1 MTQDYK
7 DKYLSKKYEI
17 YELENQLELL
27 ENENQYLKSKY
38 YEIEKENEHFK
49 SSKAYKIW
57 NKYRK
62 DKKIEENDNN
72 IKFID
77 EIKVALISDQFTH
90 DSFKF
95 EFNIIEIKPENWFE
109 IFEKETPDIFF
120 CESTWHGYCNGE
132 NGVWSG
138 KIEKYDLP
146 EENRSILFE
155 ILEYCKKNNIPTIFW
170 NKEDPVYYRSNGE
183 FFTDTASRFDYIF
196 TSAEEVI
203 EDYKKDFNHENVYP
217 LMFAGQ
223 PKLFNPLKFSDEE
236 IDDVVFAGSY
246 YKHHKERVKNMDMIF
261 DKIISQNVNLKIYD
275 RTYYDNIPHI
285 GYPEKYK
292 KYTNPPIDYK
302 DTAKIYKKLKWAI
315 NINTITESN
324 TMFARRVFE
333 LALSNTNIISN
344 YSKAME
350 RLFKD
355 NVFIIEKDEFPTLTE
370 DYEDKRLNNLYNVL
384 NNHTC
389 SKRWKYIL
397 DTINYPY
404 KERIEDVSVVFNL
417 NEESIT
423 DITKKFNEIDYKD
436 KKLFLISSE
445 KIELDEDIPIFNNI
459 DEFLNNMGSEDYIIS
474 NTELNND
481 FIKKAILHYKY
492 LNKNYGITEGENKFK
507 IEMTNTHTNV
517 LFNKKTN
524 DLNKEYYD
532 IYYI

>member
-183 FFTDTASRFDYIF
+183 FFTDTASRFDYLF

-246 YKHHKERVKNMDMIF
+246 YKHHKERVKN
-261 DKIISQNVNLKIYD
+261 K
-275 RTYYDNIPHI
+275 
-285 GYPEKYK
+285 
-292 KYTNPPIDYK
+292 
-302 DTAKIYKKLKWAI
+302 
-315 NINTITESN
+315 
-324 TMFARRVFE
+324 
-333 LALSNTNIISN
+333 
-344 YSKAME
+344 
-350 RLFKD
+350 
-355 NVFIIEKDEFPTLTE
+355 
-370 DYEDKRLNNLYNVL
+370 
-384 NNHTC
+384 
-389 SKRWKYIL
+389 
-397 DTINYPY
+397 
-404 KERIEDVSVVFNL
+404 
-417 NEESIT
+417 
-423 DITKKFNEIDYKD
+423 
-436 KKLFLISSE
+436 
-445 KIELDEDIPIFNNI
+445 
-459 DEFLNNMGSEDYIIS
+459 MG
-474 NTELNND
+474 
-481 FIKKAILHYKY
+481 
-492 LNKNYGITEGENKFK
+492 NKHQYNYGIKY
-507 IEMTNTHTNV
+507 NV
-517 LFNKKTN
+517 CTKSF
-524 DLNKEYYD
+524 
-532 IYYI
+532 

>member
-1 MTQDYK
+1 MTQNYK
-7 DKYLSKKYEI
+7 EEYLSKKYEI
-17 YELENQLELL
+17 FELENQLEIL
-27 ENENQYLKSKY
+27 ENENQNLKSKY
-38 YEIEKENEHFK
+38 YQIKKENEHFK
-49 SSKAYKIW
+49 SSKAYKLW

-62 DKKIEENDNN
+62 DKKTEETDNN
-72 IKFID
+72 VKFID

-95 EFNIIEIKPENWFE
+95 EFNIIEITPENWFE
-109 IFEKETPDIFF
+109 MFKKENPDLFF
-120 CESTWHGYCNGE
+120 CESTWHGYCNGQ
-132 NGVWSG
+132 NGIWAG

-146 EENRSILFE
+146 EDNRAILFE
-155 ILEYCKKNNIPTIFW
+155 ILEYCKQNNIPTIFW

-183 FFTDTASRFDYIF
+183 FFTDTATRFDYLF

-203 EDYKKDFNHENVYP
+203 DDYKKDFNHENVYS

-223 PKLFNPLKFSDEE
+223 PKLFNPLKFDDEE

-246 YKHHKERVKNMDMIF
+246 YKHHEERMKNMDLIF

-275 RTYYDNIPHI
+275 RTYYDDIPHI

-315 NINTITESN
+315 NINTITKSN

-333 LALSNTNIISN
+333 LALSNTHIISN
-344 YSKAME
+344 YSKAMK

-355 NVFIIEKDEFPTLTE
+355 NVFIIEDDDFPILTNN
-370 DYEDKRLNNLYNVL
+370 YEDKRLNNLYNVL
-384 NNHTC
+384 NNHTYTE
-389 SKRWKYIL
+389 RWKYIL

-404 KERIEDVSVVFNL
+404 KERIKDVSIIFFVENK
-417 NEESIT
+417 SI
-423 DITKKFNEIDYKD
+423 DEIINKFNEIDYEN
-436 KKLFLISSE
+436 KKLVIISSE
-445 KIELDEDIPIFNNI
+445 ELKLNDEILVYNNI
-459 DEFLNNMGSEDYIIS
+459 DEFLNNIESEYYIIADDK
-474 NTELNND
+474 LNKN

-492 LNKNYGITEGENKFK
+492 LNKNYGIVEGENKFK
-507 IEMTNTHTNV
+507 IEIINNYTNV
-517 LFNKKTN
+517 LFNKKIN
-524 DLNKEYYD
+524 DLNKEYFD